1 MNAKKNLMAFI
12 LTVSSI
18 ALMVI
23 CLGLGMVKACA
34 GGDGSEW
41 KEKVAA
47 DTLHVVH
54 YTRPDL
60 PQIMTDPAER
70 AVYYVKHYWDGYL
83 TGDTAWVNS
92 GDTEQL
98 YVDFIDA
105 LKYVEPETGRK
116 ALHTMMVRMEADSTA
131 YRRFCLLGEK
141 YLNEPNSPMRNEDF
155 YIAVL
160 EQMLQSDRLP
170 GMGEDPSGRPIEA
183 GTQESPGN
191 ESGRFTY
198 VTVHG
203 DNSRMSRLKAQYT
216 MLFFYDPDCSNCRKF
231 EKLFAEIPA
240 FVEMVENGTLR
251 VLAIYPDENREEW
264 AAKAV
269 YMPQGWIVGWNKAG
283 DIRTRQLYDI
293 RATPTIYLLDGR
305 KRVILKDT
313 SMEQLIDYLATQ
325 ARRVILD
332 NTSLQIAPVLSSD
345 KSMYNSGC
353 RLFLSGITGRETG
366 AFDYFKPVYSSFIV
380 NCIRFRSRSMLSTFT
395 VTCW

>member
-41 KEKVAA
+41 KKKVAA

-131 YRRFCLLGEK
+131 YRRFGLLGE
-141 YLNEPNSPMRNEDF
+141 S
-155 YIAVL
+155 I
-160 EQMLQSDRLP
+160 S
-170 GMGEDPSGRPIEA
+170 
-183 GTQESPGN
+183 T
-191 ESGRFTY
+191 
-198 VTVHG
+198 
-203 DNSRMSRLKAQYT
+203 SRIHR
-216 MLFFYDPDCSNCRKF
+216 C
-231 EKLFAEIPA
+231 
-240 FVEMVENGTLR
+240 
-251 VLAIYPDENREEW
+251 
-264 AAKAV
+264 
-269 YMPQGWIVGWNKAG
+269 
-283 DIRTRQLYDI
+283 
-293 RATPTIYLLDGR
+293 AT
-305 KRVILKDT
+305 K
-313 SMEQLIDYLATQ
+313 
-325 ARRVILD
+325 
-332 NTSLQIAPVLSSD
+332 
-345 KSMYNSGC
+345 
-353 RLFLSGITGRETG
+353 
-366 AFDYFKPVYSSFIV
+366 
-380 NCIRFRSRSMLSTFT
+380 TFT
-395 VTCW
+395 SRYWNRCCNRTDCRNGRRSVRQTD

>member
-160 EQMLQSDRLP
+160 EQMLQSDRLQEWEKIRPADRLKQAHKNRP
-170 GMGEDPSGRPIEA
+170 GMKAAD
-183 GTQESPGN
+183 
-191 ESGRFTY
+191 FTY

-216 MLFFYDPDCSNCRKF
+216 MLFF
-231 EKLFAEIPA
+231 
-240 FVEMVENGTLR
+240 T
-251 VLAIYPDENREEW
+251 
-264 AAKAV
+264 
-269 YMPQGWIVGWNKAG
+269 
-283 DIRTRQLYDI
+283 IRTVRIAGSL
-293 RATPTIYLLDGR
+293 RSYLLKYLLSLRWWKTGHCGCWLSILTKTGKSGRQRQCICRRDGSWAGT
-305 KRVILKDT
+305 K
-313 SMEQLIDYLATQ
+313 Q
-325 ARRVILD
+325 AISEPGNFTISALRR
-332 NTSLQIAPVLSSD
+332 LSI
-345 KSMYNSGC
+345 C
-353 RLFLSGITGRETG
+353 LTGG
-366 AFDYFKPVYSSFIV
+366 
-380 NCIRFRSRSMLSTFT
+380 NG
-395 VTCW
+395 

>member
-41 KEKVAA
+41 KKKVAA

-70 AVYYVKHYWDGYL
+70 AVYYVRHYWDGYL

-160 EQMLQSDRLP
+160 EQMLQSDRLQEWEKIRPADRLKQAHKNRP
-170 GMGEDPSGRPIEA
+170 GMKAAD
-183 GTQESPGN
+183 
-191 ESGRFTY
+191 FTY

-325 ARRVILD
+325 A
-332 NTSLQIAPVLSSD
+332 
-345 KSMYNSGC
+345 G
-353 RLFLSGITGRETG
+353 E
-366 AFDYFKPVYSSFIV
+366 
-380 NCIRFRSRSMLSTFT
+380 
-395 VTCW
+395 

>member
-155 YIAVL
+155 YITVL
-160 EQMLQSDRLP
+160 EQMLQSDRLQEWEKIRPADRLKQAHKNRP
-170 GMGEDPSGRPIEA
+170 GMKAAD
-183 GTQESPGN
+183 
-191 ESGRFTY
+191 FTY

-264 AAKAV
+264 ATKAV
-269 YMPQGWIVGWNKAG
+269 YMPQ
-283 DIRTRQLYDI
+283 
-293 RATPTIYLLDGR
+293 
-305 KRVILKDT
+305 
-313 SMEQLIDYLATQ
+313 
-325 ARRVILD
+325 
-332 NTSLQIAPVLSSD
+332 
-345 KSMYNSGC
+345 
-353 RLFLSGITGRETG
+353 
-366 AFDYFKPVYSSFIV
+366 
-380 NCIRFRSRSMLSTFT
+380 
-395 VTCW
+395 

>member
-131 YRRFCLLGEK
+131 YRRFGLLGGKVSQRAEFTDAQRR
-141 YLNEPNSPMRNEDF
+141 LLHRGTGTDAAIGQ
-155 YIAVL
+155 IA
-160 EQMLQSDRLP
+160 

-191 ESGRFTY
+191 ESGGFY
-198 VTVHG
+198 ICHG
-203 DNSRMSRLKAQYT
+203 T
-216 MLFFYDPDCSNCRKF
+216 
-231 EKLFAEIPA
+231 
-240 FVEMVENGTLR
+240 
-251 VLAIYPDENREEW
+251 W
-264 AAKAV
+264 
-269 YMPQGWIVGWNKAG
+269 
-283 DIRTRQLYDI
+283 
-293 RATPTIYLLDGR
+293 
-305 KRVILKDT
+305 
-313 SMEQLIDYLATQ
+313 
-325 ARRVILD
+325 
-332 NTSLQIAPVLSSD
+332 
-345 KSMYNSGC
+345 
-353 RLFLSGITGRETG
+353 
-366 AFDYFKPVYSSFIV
+366 
-380 NCIRFRSRSMLSTFT
+380 
-395 VTCW
+395 

>member
-34 GGDGSEW
+34 GGYGSEW

-131 YRRFCLLGEK
+131 YRRFGLLGEK

-160 EQMLQSDRLP
+160 EQMLQSDRLQEWEKIRPADRLKQAHKNRP
-170 GMGEDPSGRPIEA
+170 GMKAAD
-183 GTQESPGN
+183 
-191 ESGRFTY
+191 FTY

-264 AAKAV
+264 ATKAV

-325 ARRVILD
+325 A
-332 NTSLQIAPVLSSD
+332 
-345 KSMYNSGC
+345 G
-353 RLFLSGITGRETG
+353 E
-366 AFDYFKPVYSSFIV
+366 
-380 NCIRFRSRSMLSTFT
+380 
-395 VTCW
+395 

>member
-116 ALHTMMVRMEADSTA
+116 GIA
-131 YRRFCLLGEK
+131 YHDGT
-141 YLNEPNSPMRNEDF
+141 D
-155 YIAVL
+155 
-160 EQMLQSDRLP
+160 
-170 GMGEDPSGRPIEA
+170 GGR
-183 GTQESPGN
+183 
-191 ESGRFTY
+191 
-198 VTVHG
+198 
-203 DNSRMSRLKAQYT
+203 QYG
-216 MLFFYDPDCSNCRKF
+216 
-231 EKLFAEIPA
+231 IPA
-240 FVEMVENGTLR
+240 
-251 VLAIYPDENREEW
+251 
-264 AAKAV
+264 
-269 YMPQGWIVGWNKAG
+269 
-283 DIRTRQLYDI
+283 
-293 RATPTIYLLDGR
+293 LLPAGR
-305 KRVILKDT
+305 KSIST
-313 SMEQLIDYLATQ
+313 SRIHRCAT
-325 ARRVILD
+325 
-332 NTSLQIAPVLSSD
+332 
-345 KSMYNSGC
+345 K
-353 RLFLSGITGRETG
+353 
-366 AFDYFKPVYSSFIV
+366 
-380 NCIRFRSRSMLSTFT
+380 TFT
-395 VTCW
+395 SRYWNRCCNRTDCRNGRRSVRQTD

>member
-41 KEKVAA
+41 KKKVAA

-131 YRRFCLLGEK
+131 YRRFGLLGEK

-160 EQMLQSDRLP
+160 EQMLQSDRLQEWEKIRPADRLKQAHKNRP
-170 GMGEDPSGRPIEA
+170 GMKAAD
-183 GTQESPGN
+183 
-191 ESGRFTY
+191 FTY

-251 VLAIYPDENREEW
+251 VLAIYPDENREE
-264 AAKAV
+264 
-269 YMPQGWIVGWNKAG
+269 
-283 DIRTRQLYDI
+283 
-293 RATPTIYLLDGR
+293 
-305 KRVILKDT
+305 
-313 SMEQLIDYLATQ
+313 
-325 ARRVILD
+325 
-332 NTSLQIAPVLSSD
+332 
-345 KSMYNSGC
+345 
-353 RLFLSGITGRETG
+353 
-366 AFDYFKPVYSSFIV
+366 
-380 NCIRFRSRSMLSTFT
+380 
-395 VTCW
+395 

>member
-41 KEKVAA
+41 KKKVAA

-131 YRRFCLLGEK
+131 IPALLPAGRKVSQRAEFTDAQRRLLHRGTGT
-141 YLNEPNSPMRNEDF
+141 DAAIGQ
-155 YIAVL
+155 IA
-160 EQMLQSDRLP
+160 

-191 ESGRFTY
+191 ESGGFY
-198 VTVHG
+198 ICHG
-203 DNSRMSRLKAQYT
+203 T
-216 MLFFYDPDCSNCRKF
+216 
-231 EKLFAEIPA
+231 
-240 FVEMVENGTLR
+240 
-251 VLAIYPDENREEW
+251 W
-264 AAKAV
+264 
-269 YMPQGWIVGWNKAG
+269 
-283 DIRTRQLYDI
+283 
-293 RATPTIYLLDGR
+293 
-305 KRVILKDT
+305 
-313 SMEQLIDYLATQ
+313 
-325 ARRVILD
+325 
-332 NTSLQIAPVLSSD
+332 
-345 KSMYNSGC
+345 
-353 RLFLSGITGRETG
+353 
-366 AFDYFKPVYSSFIV
+366 
-380 NCIRFRSRSMLSTFT
+380 
-395 VTCW
+395 

>member
-70 AVYYVKHYWDGYL
+70 AVYYVRHYWDGYL

-160 EQMLQSDRLP
+160 EQMLQSDR
-170 GMGEDPSGRPIEA
+170 
-183 GTQESPGN
+183 
-191 ESGRFTY
+191 
-198 VTVHG
+198 
-203 DNSRMSRLKAQYT
+203 
-216 MLFFYDPDCSNCRKF
+216 
-231 EKLFAEIPA
+231 
-240 FVEMVENGTLR
+240 
-251 VLAIYPDENREEW
+251 
-264 AAKAV
+264 
-269 YMPQGWIVGWNKAG
+269 
-283 DIRTRQLYDI
+283 
-293 RATPTIYLLDGR
+293 
-305 KRVILKDT
+305 
-313 SMEQLIDYLATQ
+313 
-325 ARRVILD
+325 
-332 NTSLQIAPVLSSD
+332 
-345 KSMYNSGC
+345 
-353 RLFLSGITGRETG
+353 
-366 AFDYFKPVYSSFIV
+366 
-380 NCIRFRSRSMLSTFT
+380 
-395 VTCW
+395 